1 MDSQLIIMIALL
13 AFITS
18 LAGVGAYID
27 IITTDKVNS
36 RRAYTSLVILLT
48 MGIFVIIFSVYFVL
62 CFLINLFI

>member
-48 MGIFVIIFSVYFVL
+48 MGMFVIIFSAYLVL